1 MSEAA
6 AWYYVGSFGQLGP
19 LTLEQMEELIE
30 GGVIEK
36 STFVWKPS
44 MNDWLPAGNV
54 TDLMSAFKLV
64 EPLASPPPVP
74 GTMPPQ
80 HPQPQHQ
87 PTSFAPTYNPAYQ
100 QAPVHQQFGQMSRP
114 AAVQPYGYG
123 GRTLHLPRS
132 DKSRTIAGIL
142 QILIPGVGRMYM
154 GYAALGVIQLVVA
167 IITCGAAWIWSII
180 DGIMILSGKV
190 GIDGY
195 GRAIED

>member
-54 TDLMSAFKLV
+54 TELMSAFKLV
-64 EPLASPPPVP
+64 EPMASPPPLP
-74 GTMPPQ
+74 GTVPPQ
-80 HPQPQHQ
+80 APQHQ
-87 PTSFAPTYNPAYQ
+87 PTSFAPTYNPGYQPAPAYQ
-100 QAPVHQQFGQMSRP
+100 QSVPMARPV
-114 AAVQPYGYG
+114 AVQPYGYN
-123 GRTLHLPRS
+123 RTLHLPRS
-132 DKSRTIAGIL
+132 DKSRTVSGIL
-142 QILIPGVGRMYM
+142 QLIIPGVGRMYL
-154 GYAALGVIQLVVA
+154 GYAALGVIQFILCFCLV
-167 IITCGAAWIWSII
+167 GFFWSII

-195 GRAIED
+195 GRALDD

>member
-19 LTLEQMEELIE
+19 LTLEQMEELID

-54 TDLMSAFKLV
+54 TELMTAFKLI
-64 EPLASPPPVP
+64 EPMASPPPIPGSIPPQIPLHSPVP
-74 GTMPPQ
+74 VHTSMPPVR
-80 HPQPQHQ
+80 
-87 PTSFAPTYNPAYQ
+87 TVAIN
-100 QAPVHQQFGQMSRP
+100 
-114 AAVQPYGYG
+114 PYGYP
-123 GRTLHLPRS
+123 RTLHLPRS

-142 QILIPGVGRMYM
+142 QIIIPGSGRMYL
-154 GYAALGVIQLVVA
+154 GYAALGVIQFVLCFC
-167 IITCGAAWIWSII
+167 IIGIPWSII

-195 GRAIED
+195 GRAIEE